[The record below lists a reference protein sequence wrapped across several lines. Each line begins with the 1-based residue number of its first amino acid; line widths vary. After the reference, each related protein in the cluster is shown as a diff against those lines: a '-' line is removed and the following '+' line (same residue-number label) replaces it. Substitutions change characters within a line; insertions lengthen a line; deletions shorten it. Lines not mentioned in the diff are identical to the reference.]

1 MLTTVLLMALAA
13 LAACTAI
20 LVSFEL
26 LARKRR
32 AS

>member
-1 MLTTVLLMALAA
+1 MLTTVLFMSLAA

-26 LARKRR
+26 LTRR
-32 AS
+32 RGT